1 MKKKNFFVALLLF
14 LSLAS
19 ASVFGITMGME
30 HDSGQMQM
38 VGCMF
43 MSGPDAMCPM
53 TISEHINKWRDTFL
67 ATVSNNVLLVFG
79 LALVAV
85 VVIKTFSSGIQISLS
100 YFYYRRDH
108 PNISL
113 FLPLRYA
120 FARGI
125 LHPRIY
131 A

>member
-1 MKKKNFFVALLLF
+1 MKKRKFFVALLLF
-14 LSLAS
+14 LSLVNAS
-19 ASVFGITMGME
+19 IFGITMGME

-67 ATVSNNVLLVFG
+67 AIFSNNILLIFG
-79 LALVAV
+79 LALAAA
-85 VVIKTFSSGIQISLS
+85 VVIKTFSALAKISQS
-100 YFYYRRDH
+100 YFYYHRDH

-131 A
+131 T